1 MPSHRY
7 GKSAAEI
14 EPLYSAKQHSEM
26 LLDFDLIDAMTRK
39 SPMDRAALL
48 VALNNTICKKEQ
60 QRQSCFGR
68 CATLEDLGGAIARL
82 VKKGTISRRGL
93 PFRRVYFLAKN
104 A

>member
-7 GKSAAEI
+7 GKSAAAI

-26 LLDFDLIDAMTRK
+26 LLDFDLIDAITGK
-39 SPMDRAALL
+39 PPMDRAALL

-68 CATLEDLGGAIARL
+68 CARLEEFNEALARL

-93 PFRRVYFLAKN
+93 PFRRVYFLTKN